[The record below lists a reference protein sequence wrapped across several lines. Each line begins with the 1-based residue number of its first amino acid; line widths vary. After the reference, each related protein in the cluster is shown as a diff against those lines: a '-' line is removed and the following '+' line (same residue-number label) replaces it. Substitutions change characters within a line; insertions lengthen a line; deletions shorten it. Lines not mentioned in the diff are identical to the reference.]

1 MTDPVTLAVVR
12 GALEECV
19 YEMDDN
25 VVASAFSPI
34 ISEGKDRAHGLFEAN
49 GDLVVQ
55 GEASLPLFI
64 GSLQASMRKVVTQ
77 PPLDP
82 GDVIVHNH
90 PEVGGTHVQDVKLI
104 TPVHFGGE
112 IVFYLGSAAHWM
124 DVGGAVGGGWHP
136 HSTTVY
142 AEGLVI
148 DGVRIVRSGELN
160 GDVLSM
166 LRSNARMPDPLE
178 GDLSAQLSAL
188 RLGAHRLEEIVAR
201 HGLDAVL
208 AVVAQ
213 LQRRSEEE
221 ARARFRELA
230 GRRAHAEDMLDN
242 DGIVDEPIRIVCD
255 LEFTEDGLVLDLTG
269 SSDQVEG
276 PINLTVPGT
285 LSSCQIAVKH
295 WWPEIPINAGCFRAL
310 EVRTRPGSVLAAA
323 FPCAVSGY
331 SDVMQRVIDVVI
343 ACLGQVE
350 PERSIASA
358 FGTTGGISITW
369 KTERGVSLAAWYL
382 DGGYGATPA
391 GDGFVGG
398 SPLHSTSD
406 LPPVE
411 VFEHRAPVRFV
422 ERSLRPGSGGAGE
435 TRGGCGSIHEF
446 EFLAPCTIAFIG
458 DRTRKGPS
466 GIGGGGEG
474 GRSRWSFTIGGEERL
489 LPLGGKGVVSVSTGD
504 RMRIE
509 TPGGGGRGDPARRA
523 PEQVELDRRNGY
535 VA

>member
-1 MTDPVTLAVVR
+1 MIDPVTLAVVR

-19 YEMDDN
+19 YEMDEN

-55 GEASLPLFI
+55 GESSLPLFV

-77 PPLDP
+77 PPLEP

-104 TPVHFGGE
+104 TPVHIGGE
-112 IVFYLGSAAHWM
+112 LVFYLGSAAHWM

-142 AEGLVI
+142 AEGLVV
-148 DGVRIVRSGELN
+148 DGVRIVRRGVLN
-160 GDVLSM
+160 EDVLSI

-188 RLGAHRLEEIVAR
+188 RLGAQRIEEIVAR
-201 HGLDAVL
+201 HGLEAVL
-208 AVVAQ
+208 EVIAE
-213 LQRRSEEE
+213 LQTRSEEE

-230 GRRAHAEDMLDN
+230 GRRARAEDMLDN
-242 DGIVDEPIRIVCD
+242 DGIVDQPIRIVCD
-255 LEFTEDGLVLDLTG
+255 LEFTGDGLVLDLTA
-269 SSDQVEG
+269 SSDEVQG
-276 PINLTVPGT
+276 PVNLTRPGT
-285 LSSCQIAVKH
+285 VSSCQIAVKH

-310 EVRTRPGSVLAAA
+310 TVKTRPGSVLAAR

-331 SDVMQRVIDVVI
+331 SDVMQRVIDVTL
-343 ACLGQVE
+343 AALGQVQ

-369 KTERGVSLAAWYL
+369 RTETGVSLAAWYL
-382 DGGYGATPA
+382 DGGYGATA
-391 GDGFVGG
+391 DVDGLVGG

-411 VFEHRAPVRFV
+411 VFEHRAPVRFI
-422 ERSLRPGSGGAGE
+422 ERSLRPGSGGNGKM
-435 TRGGCGSIHEF
+435 RGGCGSVHEF
-446 EFLAPCTIAFIG
+446 EFTTSGAVAFLG

-466 GIGGGGEG
+466 GIAGGGEG
-474 GRSRWSFTIGGEERL
+474 ARARWSFTIGGEHREV
-489 LPLGGKGVVSVSTGD
+489 PLGGRGVVNFEPGD

-509 TPGGGGRGDPARRA
+509 TPGGGGWGDPADRS
-523 PEQVELDRRNGY
+523 PEAVGADRRNGY
-535 VA
+535 VD